1 MSNNR
6 NNDGMPEETMQT
18 DELNA
23 DSFGDGMIEIG
34 DTRLPDAVIRVQ
46 KEVDAIGWLGAD
58 MRVIGMA
65 YFRNPDVFWKR
76 RVPEKLNL
84 YEKRIDG
91 HERRMPNSRRA
102 RAVDMSAIRRDCPIN
117 SQEFTVLIHF
127 RAGCREKAQDKVKR
141 MLRSDV
147 QNAELSA

>member
-46 KEVDAIGWLGAD
+46 KEVDACWQDRREWVRRSILSTA
-58 MRVIGMA
+58 GMGCFSSDRA
-65 YFRNPDVFWKR
+65 WGRHA
-76 RVPEKLNL
+76 
-84 YEKRIDG
+84 G
-91 HERRMPNSRRA
+91 HRHGLFP
-102 RAVDMSAIRRDCPIN
+102 
-117 SQEFTVLIHF
+117 
-127 RAGCREKAQDKVKR
+127 
-141 MLRSDV
+141 
-147 QNAELSA
+147 